1 VHISAPHIYGSAL
14 EALELQPDSSMSFL
28 NIGSGTGYLS
38 CIVSSILG
46 PKSLNYG
53 IELNEE
59 AIVHCNKAITNCFDG
74 KYPEN
79 MKIIH
84 GNALCVSLK
93 GESLVGFDRIYIGAC
108 VAKANLNKI
117 TKLLS
122 PGGVLI
128 GPVDDELV
136 KIVRIGLEKDNEFT
150 KHVLSGVRFAPLLDS
165 PQMETVIPARLWSP
179 HVHHFFPPSF
189 QKASMQVF
197 LCSNSEYN
205 QPLFNQKR
213 NNLAAI
219 LPRALWIEILSFTH
233 RKWFEQETTTTEF
246 LKQRLVEEQAVT
258 ANAKLAKFEAEARC
272 QIAQRER
279 DVYRLLARRWQ
290 SKLQLFLQQQV
301 ILQEDMQDDDA
312 RMYFSAQES
321 SIEDDFMDQESDDD
335 FDFHDSSDTAA
346 ASIEQVERDT
356 MEEVYSEE
364 EIHSKNQ
371 ITGQIRTVTM
381 GSSDENVI

>member
-1 VHISAPHIYGSAL
+1 
-14 EALELQPDSSMSFL
+14 
-28 NIGSGTGYLS
+28 
-38 CIVSSILG
+38 
-46 PKSLNYG
+46 
-53 IELNEE
+53 
-59 AIVHCNKAITNCFDG
+59 
-74 KYPEN
+74 
-79 MKIIH
+79 
-84 GNALCVSLK
+84 
-93 GESLVGFDRIYIGAC
+93 
-108 VAKANLNKI
+108 
-117 TKLLS
+117 
-122 PGGVLI
+122 
-128 GPVDDELV
+128 V
-136 KIVRIGLEKDNEFT
+136 KIVRIGLEIDNEFT
-150 KHVLSGVRFAPLLDS
+150 KHVLSGVRFAHLLDS

-258 ANAKLAKFEAEARC
+258 AKAKQAQFEAEARC

-301 ILQEDMQDDDA
+301 IPQEDMQDDDA

-346 ASIEQVERDT
+346 ASIEEVERDT